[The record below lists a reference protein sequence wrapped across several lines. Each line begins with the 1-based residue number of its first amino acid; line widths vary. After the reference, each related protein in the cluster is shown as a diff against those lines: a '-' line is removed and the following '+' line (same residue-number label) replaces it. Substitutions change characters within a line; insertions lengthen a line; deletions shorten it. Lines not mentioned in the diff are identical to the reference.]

1 MIGAA
6 GIRVWPINAASAST
20 IAPRNSMKTYSDVK
34 AAIDKL
40 QARAE
45 ELRQAEK
52 AGVVSRIREA
62 ISVYGITAAE
72 LGLAGGGAR
81 SAARSSVAAPA
92 PKGQVGVAKYRDPV
106 SGKTWTGRGKPP
118 LWIVGAKDRD
128 AFLINGS
135 GGSSRAAEAPAA
147 KRGRGGKRKAA
158 PVSNV
163 GVAKYRD
170 PASGKTWTGRGK
182 PPLWIAGAKDRQA
195 FLIDGGSSA
204 APGAADGRAGGRKA
218 QAGRP
223 S

>member
-1 MIGAA
+1 
-6 GIRVWPINAASAST
+6 
-20 IAPRNSMKTYSDVK
+20 MKTYSDVK

-45 ELRQAEK
+45 QLRQAEK

-72 LGLAGGGAR
+72 LGLSGGGSR
-81 SAARSSVAAPA
+81 GAARAGAKSEAPTG
-92 PKGQVGVAKYRDPV
+92 KVQVGVAKYRDPAT
-106 SGKTWTGRGKPP
+106 GKTWTGRGKPP

-128 AFLINGS
+128 AFLING
-135 GGSSRAAEAPAA
+135 GGRPAA
-147 KRGRGGKRKAA
+147 DTAAPKRGGRGGKRKAA
-158 PVSNV
+158 AAAAGSTV

-170 PASGKTWTGRGK
+170 PATGKTWTGRGK

-204 APGAADGRAGGRKA
+204 APAAAESRRGRKA
-218 QAGRP
+218 AAGRP

>member
-1 MIGAA
+1 
-6 GIRVWPINAASAST
+6 
-20 IAPRNSMKTYSDVK
+20 MKTYSDVK

-45 ELRQAEK
+45 ELRRSEK
-52 AGVVSRIREA
+52 AGVISRIREA
-62 ISVYGITAAE
+62 IAVYEITAAE
-72 LGLAGGGAR
+72 LGLAGGGGR
-81 SAARSSVAAPA
+81 GAARGAAAAPA
-92 PKGQVGVAKYRDPV
+92 PTKVTVGVAKYRDPA

-118 LWIVGAKDRD
+118 LWIAGAKDRD

-135 GGSSRAAEAPAA
+135 SAGARSAEAAA
-147 KRGRGGKRKAA
+147 PKRGRGGKRKAA
-158 PVSNV
+158 ATSSTV

-195 FLIDGGSSA
+195 FLIDGGASA
-204 APGAADGRAGGRKA
+204 APSAAEERGTRGRKA
-218 QAGRP
+218 AAGRP

>member
-1 MIGAA
+1 
-6 GIRVWPINAASAST
+6 
-20 IAPRNSMKTYSDVK
+20 MKTYSDVK

-62 ISVYGITAAE
+62 IAVYGITAAE

-135 GGSSRAAEAPAA
+135 GGGSRAAEAPAA

-158 PVSNV
+158 AAASNV

-195 FLIDGGSSA
+195 FLIEGGSSA
-204 APGAADGRAGGRKA
+204 APGAADGRARGRKA

>member
-1 MIGAA
+1 
-6 GIRVWPINAASAST
+6 
-20 IAPRNSMKTYSDVK
+20 MKTYSDVK

-52 AGVVSRIREA
+52 AGVISRIRDA

-72 LGLAGGGAR
+72 LGLAAGGSRSPARGA
-81 SAARSSVAAPA
+81 VAAPST
-92 PKGQVGVAKYRDPV
+92 KMQVGVAKYRDPA

-128 AFLINGS
+128 SFLINGTGGTGGT
-135 GGSSRAAEAPAA
+135 GGSAARSAEAPAA

-158 PVSNV
+158 AAAPASTV

-195 FLIDGGSSA
+195 YLIDGGSSSAPA
-204 APGAADGRAGGRKA
+204 AAEGRRAGGRKA
-218 QAGRP
+218 AGHP
-223 S
+223 A

>member
-1 MIGAA
+1 
-6 GIRVWPINAASAST
+6 
-20 IAPRNSMKTYSDVK
+20 MKTYSDVK

-62 ISVYGITAAE
+62 ISVYGITAAD
-72 LGLAGGGAR
+72 LGLAAGGAR

-92 PKGQVGVAKYRDPV
+92 PKGQ
-106 SGKTWTGRGKPP
+106 
-118 LWIVGAKDRD
+118 
-128 AFLINGS
+128 
-135 GGSSRAAEAPAA
+135 
-147 KRGRGGKRKAA
+147 
-158 PVSNV
+158 V

-195 FLIDGGSSA
+195 FLIDAGSSA
-204 APGAADGRAGGRKA
+204 APGAADGRTGGRKA

>member
-1 MIGAA
+1 
-6 GIRVWPINAASAST
+6 
-20 IAPRNSMKTYSDVK
+20 MKTYSDVK

-52 AGVVSRIREA
+52 AGVISRIREA

-72 LGLAGGGAR
+72 LGLAAGGSRG
-81 SAARSSVAAPA
+81 AARSGAGAAAPKA
-92 PKGQVGVAKYRDPV
+92 DKVQVGVPKYRDPAT
-106 SGKTWTGRGKPP
+106 GKTWTGRGKPP

-128 AFLINGS
+128 AFLINGAGRS
-135 GGSSRAAEAPAA
+135 GSEAAAP

-158 PVSNV
+158 APVSNV
-163 GVAKYRD
+163 GVPKYRD

-182 PPLWIAGAKDRQA
+182 PPLWIVGAKDRQA
-195 FLIDGGSSA
+195 FLIEGAPSA
-204 APGAADGRAGGRKA
+204 APAAAEGRRGRKA
-218 QAGRP
+218 AAGRP

>member
-1 MIGAA
+1 
-6 GIRVWPINAASAST
+6 
-20 IAPRNSMKTYSDVK
+20 MKTYSDVK

-62 ISVYGITAAE
+62 IAVYGITAAE

-128 AFLINGS
+128 AFLINGA
-135 GGSSRAAEAPAA
+135 GRAGSEAAAP

-158 PVSNV
+158 APVSNV
-163 GVAKYRD
+163 GVPKYRD

-182 PPLWIAGAKDRQA
+182 PPLWIVGAKDRQA
-195 FLIDGGSSA
+195 FLIEGAPSA
-204 APGAADGRAGGRKA
+204 APAAAEGRRGRKA
-218 QAGRP
+218 AAGRP

>member
-1 MIGAA
+1 
-6 GIRVWPINAASAST
+6 
-20 IAPRNSMKTYSDVK
+20 MKTYSDVK

-45 ELRQAEK
+45 ELRRSEK
-52 AGVVSRIREA
+52 AGVISRIREA
-62 ISVYGITAAE
+62 IAVYDITAAE
-72 LGLAGGGAR
+72 LGLAGGGRGSAR
-81 SAARSSVAAPA
+81 GAAAAPA
-92 PKGQVGVAKYRDPV
+92 PSKGQVGVAKYRDPA

-128 AFLINGS
+128 AFLINGAAS
-135 GGSSRAAEAPAA
+135 SASSSRSAEAAP

-158 PVSNV
+158 APASTV

-182 PPLWIAGAKDRQA
+182 PPLWIAGAKDRSA

-204 APGAADGRAGGRKA
+204 APSAAAARGTRGRKA
-218 QAGRP
+218 AAGHP
-223 S
+223 A

>member
-1 MIGAA
+1 
-6 GIRVWPINAASAST
+6 
-20 IAPRNSMKTYSDVK
+20 MKTYSDVK

-52 AGVVSRIREA
+52 AGVISRIRDA

-72 LGLAGGGAR
+72 LGLAAGGAR
-81 SAARSSVAAPA
+81 SPARGAVAAPST
-92 PKGQVGVAKYRDPV
+92 KMQ
-106 SGKTWTGRGKPP
+106 
-118 LWIVGAKDRD
+118 
-128 AFLINGS
+128 
-135 GGSSRAAEAPAA
+135 
-147 KRGRGGKRKAA
+147 
-158 PVSNV
+158 V

-204 APGAADGRAGGRKA
+204 APSAAEGRRANGRKA
-218 QAGRP
+218 ATHP
-223 S
+223 A

>member
-1 MIGAA
+1 
-6 GIRVWPINAASAST
+6 
-20 IAPRNSMKTYSDVK
+20 MKTYSDVK

-52 AGVVSRIREA
+52 AGVISRIREA

-81 SAARSSVAAPA
+81 GAARGAAAAPA
-92 PKGQVGVAKYRDPV
+92 PTKATVGVAKYRDPA

-135 GGSSRAAEAPAA
+135 GGSSARSTEAAAP
-147 KRGRGGKRKAA
+147 KRGRGAKRKAA
-158 PVSNV
+158 APASTV

-195 FLIDGGSSA
+195 FLIEGGASA
-204 APGAADGRAGGRKA
+204 APSAADGRGARGRTGA
-218 QAGRP
+218 AAHP
-223 S
+223 A

>member
-1 MIGAA
+1 
-6 GIRVWPINAASAST
+6 
-20 IAPRNSMKTYSDVK
+20 MKTYSDVK

-52 AGVVSRIREA
+52 AGVISRIRDA

-72 LGLAGGGAR
+72 LGLAAGGAR
-81 SAARSSVAAPA
+81 GPARGGAVAAPST
-92 PKGQVGVAKYRDPV
+92 KMQVGVAKYRDPA

-128 AFLINGS
+128 AFLINGT
-135 GGSSRAAEAPAA
+135 GGSAARSAEAPAA

-158 PVSNV
+158 TAAAAPASTV

-204 APGAADGRAGGRKA
+204 APSAAEGRRAGGRKA
-218 QAGRP
+218 AGHP
-223 S
+223 A

>member
-1 MIGAA
+1 
-6 GIRVWPINAASAST
+6 
-20 IAPRNSMKTYSDVK
+20 MKTYSDVK

-52 AGVVSRIREA
+52 AGVISRIRDA

-72 LGLAGGGAR
+72 LGLAAGGAR
-81 SAARSSVAAPA
+81 SPARGAVAAPST
-92 PKGQVGVAKYRDPV
+92 KMQVGVAKYRDPA

-128 AFLINGS
+128 AFLINGT
-135 GGSSRAAEAPAA
+135 GGVSARSAEAPAA

-158 PVSNV
+158 AAAPASTV

-204 APGAADGRAGGRKA
+204 APSAAEGRRANGRKA
-218 QAGRP
+218 ATHP
-223 S
+223 A

>member
-1 MIGAA
+1 
-6 GIRVWPINAASAST
+6 
-20 IAPRNSMKTYSDVK
+20 MKTYSDVK

-52 AGVVSRIREA
+52 AGVISRIRDA

-72 LGLAGGGAR
+72 LGLAAGGAR
-81 SAARSSVAAPA
+81 SPARGAVAAPST
-92 PKGQVGVAKYRDPV
+92 KMQVGVAKYRDPA

-128 AFLINGS
+128 AFLINGT
-135 GGSSRAAEAPAA
+135 GGSSVRSAEAPAA

-158 PVSNV
+158 AAAPASTV

-195 FLIDGGSSA
+195 FLIEGGSSA
-204 APGAADGRAGGRKA
+204 APAAAEGRRANGRKA
-218 QAGRP
+218 ASHP
-223 S
+223 A